1 MTGRSL
7 SLVLERGMRCQLCCV
22 WWLIMPALDLFSG
35 HPVLDAAARSDLVL
49 DSVYYVLRTC
59 ANSQLDITRDWLTLT
74 QPI

>member
-1 MTGRSL
+1 
-7 SLVLERGMRCQLCCV
+7 
-22 WWLIMPALDLFSG
+22 MPALDLFSG